1 MLATFPLFAVAAALL
16 ILGYAWWS
24 QPPRRARRALR
35 GKAQAAIAA
44 IRHGDWVKVT
54 GVVTPL
60 LPLLTSPI
68 REEACVG
75 FRLDVERVDGSAP
88 VTFRREA
95 CGAFA
100 IVDDTG
106 VLRVEGPF
114 LLGLAAEGDWS
125 TMRPRLL
132 ELLEAAGAPHLGLSS
147 YRGFAFREALL
158 KPGARV
164 TVFGLTFLEPD
175 PTAHAVRSS
184 PLVLRMRGSAG
195 QPVVVAAADEALT
208 R

>member
-1 MLATFPLFAVAAALL
+1 MAAFPLFALAAAIV

-35 GKAQAAIAA
+35 GKAQAAIGE
-44 IRHGDWVKVT
+44 IKHGDWVKIT
-54 GVVTPL
+54 GVVDAL
-60 LPLLTSPI
+60 DPLLTSPI
-68 REEACVG
+68 REESCIG
-75 FRLDVERVDGSAP
+75 FRLDVERVDGSAA

-100 IVDDTG
+100 IVDATG
-106 VLRVEGPF
+106 MVRVEGPF
-114 LLGLAAEGDWS
+114 LLGLAAEGDLS

-132 ELLEAAGAPHLGLSS
+132 ELLEAAGAPHLGLAS

-158 KPGARV
+158 RPGDRV

-175 PTAHAVRSS
+175 PNEHAVRSS
-184 PLVLRMRGSAG
+184 PLVLRMRGSAR
-195 QPVVVAAADEALT
+195 QPVVVAAAEEP
-208 R
+208 